1 MGMNILIIE
10 PNVNSRTA
18 MRTALATA
26 GYNVREAVD
35 AQSGLAQMT
44 AVRADLVLLDL
55 SLADGNALD
64 LVAKLRSVEAAADV
78 PVLALAGFAD
88 KTEENCIGTAG
99 FTDFLFKPVDIP
111 LLVKT
116 VQAYLGV
123 ARQRVLQSGGGR
135 SILVINDEP
144 SQLKLISLNLRQ
156 LGFEVITSRD
166 GVEGLDHARHRRPA
180 AIVANVLMPGIDGF
194 QFCMQIRAD
203 QTLRNIPIVLLS
215 NNYVQEADQRLAQ
228 RVGASA
234 LIQRTAN
241 FHDTLSALLK
251 SLASPPLVGIDNTVS
266 LREAHQER
274 VARHFERQTGL
285 NYELARRCATQ
296 SAQILVLA
304 QMSENFLDGSVS
316 RATLHNKLLAQYIDA
331 VGFSCGAILSF
342 ERERRLT
349 TSAQIGFREPVA
361 NLLSSFFEPSGPLGE
376 VIRGAE
382 PLYIASRSSGA
393 APAREFLSAIGAE
406 TAFIS
411 PLHFGREELG
421 IVLLASRTP
430 VDDSEWITSARA
442 VTQQIAQ
449 VMALSQSIAR
459 LQQMASFDTLTGLP
473 NRAYLDWQLQKAVTE
488 GRGIALYLLNLN
500 RFQEINNTFGALNG
514 NTLLRQVAARLR
526 ANAPAEAVV
535 ARLAG
540 DEFALLR
547 SDTMSAESV
556 HRVAVQTL
564 RGLESTF
571 KVSGL
576 PIALRATMGIVVM
589 ARCDEDADTVL
600 SYAATARRRA
610 RSAGKSYFIN
620 SEKPKSDFP
629 DHLALLSD
637 LREAI
642 QRNELAL
649 HYQPKVT
656 VRSGETI
663 GVEALLRWRRPGRGW
678 IAPDLFL
685 PLAERAGL
693 IYPITLWVVGSALR
707 QASAWRRAGKHL
719 GIAVNISAHDLHDP
733 EFPDILDNI
742 CKSTETANNEL
753 TLEFTER
760 SLNDDPVR
768 TRETLERL
776 SKLGFELSLDDF
788 GTGHCSISDV
798 QALPLKEIKID
809 KSFIISFVKEARS
822 RAFVRSAIDLGRN
835 LSIHIVAEGIES
847 RESYDALDDLGCDLG
862 QGFFIGR
869 PRPPREIFT

>member
-1 MGMNILIIE
+1 
-10 PNVNSRTA
+10 
-18 MRTALATA
+18 MRAALATA
-26 GYNVREAVD
+26 GYTVREAVD
-35 AQSGLAQMT
+35 AHSGLAQMT
-44 AVRADLVLLDL
+44 ADRADLILLDL
-55 SLADGNALD
+55 SLADEDALD

-88 KTEENCIGTAG
+88 KTEENCIGPAG

-111 LLVKT
+111 LLLKT
-116 VQAYLGV
+116 VQAHLGV
-123 ARQRVLQSGGGR
+123 ARPHVPQSGGGR

-144 SQLKLISLNLRQ
+144 NQLKLIALNLQQ

-166 GVEGLDHARHRRPA
+166 SVEGLDHARNRRLA
-180 AIVANVLMPGIDGF
+180 AIVANVLMPRLDGF
-194 QFCMQIRAD
+194 QFCMRIRAD
-203 QTLRNIPIVLLS
+203 QTLTNIPIILLS

-241 FHDTLSALLK
+241 FQNTLSAVLK
-251 SLASPPLVGIDNTVS
+251 SLTSQPPIGIDNAAS

-296 SAQILVLA
+296 SAQISVLA
-304 QMSENFLDGSVS
+304 QMSENFLDGSIS

-342 ERERRLT
+342 ERERRLV
-349 TSAQIGFREPVA
+349 TSAQIGFREPAA
-361 NLLSSFFEPSGPLGE
+361 NLLSGFFEPSGPLGE
-376 VIRGAE
+376 VIRGGE

-411 PLHFGREELG
+411 PLRFGREELG

-430 VDDSEWITSARA
+430 VGDSEWITSARA

-449 VMALSQSIAR
+449 VMALSQSISR
-459 LQQMASFDTLTGLP
+459 LQKMASFDTLTGLP

-500 RFQEINNTFGALNG
+500 RFQEINNTFGASNG
-514 NTLLRQVAARLR
+514 NVLLRQVAARLR

-556 HRVAVQTL
+556 HRAASQTL
-564 RGLESTF
+564 GGLESTF
-571 KVSGL
+571 KLSGL

-600 SYAATARRRA
+600 SFAATARRRA
-610 RSAGKSYFIN
+610 RRAGKSYFIN
-620 SEKPKSDFP
+620 SEKPKSNFS
-629 DHLALLSD
+629 DHLALLGD

-656 VRSGETI
+656 VKNGEKKSGQAI
-663 GVEALLRWRRPGRGW
+663 GVEALLRWRRPGIGW
-678 IAPDLFL
+678 VAPDHFL

-707 QASAWRRAGKHL
+707 QASAWRRTGKRL
-719 GIAVNISAHDLHDP
+719 GIAVNISPHDLRDP
-733 EFPDILDNI
+733 EFPDILANI
-742 CKSTETANNEL
+742 CKSTETENNEL

-768 TRETLERL
+768 SRETLEQL

-798 QALPLKEIKID
+798 QALPVTEIKID
-809 KSFIISFVKEARS
+809 KSFISNFVKDARS
-822 RAFVRSAIDLGRN
+822 RAFVCSAIDLARHLGVQV
-835 LSIHIVAEGIES
+835 VAEGIES
-847 RESYDALDDLGCDLG
+847 RESYEALENLGCDLG

-869 PRPPREIFT
+869 PRPPGEISL